1 MLLLLL
7 LQLSATYADEGR
19 VEFRSAGMQLY
30 VEELAQVEGVVW
42 ALDFVAPNT
51 LIFTVRRGEVVLLD
65 TDTGALQQ
73 VSGVPVVH
81 RVIGGGPFDQVAS
94 GGLFDVLVDNEFAD
108 NHLIYLAYVK
118 QMDKGHTLAVA
129 RAELKANKLTGLQ
142 DIFVANNASDAAGR
156 WGTRLAMDAD
166 RYLYIAV
173 GDRRNGDTA
182 QDLKDH
188 GGSIVRLHADGT
200 VPEDNPFTGRD
211 DAAPEIWSYGHRNP
225 QGLAIQPGTGA
236 LFEHEHGPDGG
247 DEINII
253 KPGSN
258 YGWPIITYGIS
269 RAGTAIGI
277 GTERAGL
284 EQPIKYYKPGIAPS
298 GMSFYS
304 GTRYPA
310 WNGNL
315 FSGSLNRMH
324 LNRLVLDGTTVVEE
338 ERLLEEW
345 GERIRDIVQGPDG
358 RLYLVTGSGKISRLV
373 SGTNL

>member
-1 MLLLLL
+1 
-7 LQLSATYADEGR
+7 
-19 VEFRSAGMQLY
+19 
-30 VEELAQVEGVVW
+30 
-42 ALDFVAPNT
+42 